1 MNEICAECGRLWQ
14 HYAEAA
20 DTYFAVVCQ
29 RLVSTAIRDNASA
42 IVKLEL
48 LHGEASDKRRA
59 ARQAVLEHGVA
70 HDTFT
75 DQSL

>member
-1 MNEICAECGRLWQ
+1 MNEICAECGRLWE

-29 RLVSTAIRDNASA
+29 RLVSTAIPDSPSP

-48 LHGEASDKRRA
+48 LHEAALDKRRA
-59 ARQAVLEHGVA
+59 TRQAVLEHGVA
-70 HDTFT
+70 HHT
-75 DQSL
+75 